1 MNIKMLILDVDG
13 TLTDGKIYIG
23 SEGELMKAFN
33 VKDGLGIVKLQTQN
47 IVPVI
52 ITGRIS
58 EIVEQRAKELGITE
72 VHQGIKDK
80 VKVLRQLADKYQY
93 ELKELA
99 YIGDDENDLEAMKL
113 CGMVGC
119 PRDAVDSVIQLADF
133 VCKRNGGEGAVRE
146 FIDYLL
152 LFKKREVISFRQQP

>member
-1 MNIKMLILDVDG
+1 MRDINGRGRVMNIKMLVLDVDG

-23 SEGELMKAFN
+23 SQGELMKAFN

-58 EIVEQRAKELGITE
+58 GIVEQRAKELGITE
-72 VHQGIKDK
+72 VHQGIEDK
-80 VKVLRQLADKYQY
+80 VKVLRQIADKYQY
-93 ELKELA
+93 DLKELA
-99 YIGDDENDLEAMKL
+99 YIGDDENDIESMKL
-113 CGMVGC
+113 CGFVGC
-119 PRDAVDSVIQLADF
+119 PRDAVDSVIQIADF

-152 LFKKREVISFRQQP
+152 LDN

>member
-1 MNIKMLILDVDG
+1 MNIKMLVLDVDG

-23 SEGELMKAFN
+23 SHGEMMKAFN
-33 VKDGLGIVKLQTQN
+33 VKDGLGIVKLQTHE

-52 ITGRIS
+52 ITGRVS

-72 VHQGIKDK
+72 IHQGIKDK
-80 VKVLRQLADKYQY
+80 VEILRQIAHRYQY
-93 ELKELA
+93 HLKELA
-99 YIGDDENDLEAMKL
+99 YIGDDENDIEAMKL
-113 CGMVGC
+113 CGFVGC
-119 PRDAVDSVIQLADF
+119 PADAADAVIAMADY

-152 LFKKREVISFRQQP
+152 